1 MMNNKKIL
9 IVEDDLDLSLGY
21 EVFLKVHHSV
31 FFAVDV
37 QSAVSEAIRVQPDL
51 IILDLGLPGD
61 DGYVAL
67 ERFQENP
74 SLSAIPV
81 IVVSGRDPATH
92 NNRAL
97 KAGAKAFI
105 QKPWN
110 SAELLSTIDQ
120 FIGSVDYT

>member
-1 MMNNKKIL
+1 MNDRKIL
-9 IVEDDLDLSLGY
+9 IVEDDLDLNLGY
-21 EVFLKVHHSV
+21 EVFLKVHHTV

-51 IILDLGLPGD
+51 IILDLGLPGE

-74 SLSAIPV
+74 SLSTVPV

-92 NNRAL
+92 KNRAL

-110 SAELLSTIDQ
+110 SAALLSTIDQ
-120 FIGSVDYT
+120 YIGSVDCT